1 MTAPQGVTARPIRGE
16 ADEAARPAWFDAL
29 FERSAIAICFGEG
42 DRLTAVNDA
51 WLALLGWTR
60 DEFDVAPPT
69 WRTIHPGAGATDD
82 ESAAWHALEAGT
94 WTPAERTWLRRDGS
108 GVPVLLSG
116 TLYDRV
122 RFRWVAYAFDLS
134 RQRAAERALA
144 RSEERFALAVRGSRD
159 GIWDWDLVRDAVFVS
174 ARAAHLLGLF
184 EADATRPAA
193 SMFALLHPDDVAAWR
208 GKLRAHFRDRGPFRH
223 ELRIRRGDGDWQW
236 VRIRGE
242 ATFADDRA
250 VRMAGTI
257 TDIHARKIAELRLQE
272 SERRLALAMRATS
285 EGVFE
290 FVLGEDRVWCSSR
303 SAEILELDE
312 IPDGGVVPLVRAV
325 VGQSEADV
333 ARQRAA
339 LEESL
344 ATGRPLDVTVSRS
357 TLPGQLRWLRVRAFP
372 DRDAGSDRVRVVGSI
387 ADVTADVAARDALRA
402 SEARV
407 WQAQKLDAL
416 GTLASGMAHDFN
428 NLLAVVLGYAEVGLA
443 AGPGGLAERALT
455 EIGVAGRRARE
466 LVGRLLSFARRA
478 DAPPP
483 ADGHAASVAE
493 AADQTRSF
501 LAATQT
507 PGVVLASAVAPDLPL
522 VAVEAGALQQATL
535 NLVLNAL
542 HAMRAGGGTLT
553 IGADRLD
560 AAVPFDAG
568 SHELPAGEY
577 VRVRVSDTGCGIP
590 LDLLDRVVEPFFTTK
605 PYGEGTGLGLS
616 VVHGIVSAASGAI
629 RITSV
634 PDAGTTVELTLP
646 AYRDGNGALAGVS

>member
-1 MTAPQGVTARPIRGE
+1 MTAPQGAAIGPVRGD
-16 ADEAARPAWFDAL
+16 AVDAARPAWFDAL
-29 FERSAIAICFGEG
+29 YERSAIAICFGEG

-51 WLALLGWTR
+51 WLSLLGWTR
-60 DEFDVAPPT
+60 DEFDVAPPG
-69 WRTIHPGAGATDD
+69 WRTIHPGAGGSDD
-82 ESAAWHALEAGT
+82 EAATWQALEAGT
-94 WTPAERTWLRRDGS
+94 WTPVERTWLRRDGS

-122 RFRWVAYAFDLS
+122 RYRWVAYAFDLS

-144 RSEERFALAVRGSRD
+144 RSEERFALAVRGSSD

-174 ARAAHLLGLF
+174 ARTAHLLGLF

-193 SMFALLHPDDVAAWR
+193 TMFALLHPDDVAAWR
-208 GKLRAHFRDRGPFRH
+208 GTLRAHFRDRAPLRH

-242 ATFADDRA
+242 ATFADGRA

-257 TDIHARKIAELRLQE
+257 TDIQARKTAELRLQE

-290 FVLGEDRVWCSSR
+290 FVLGEDRIWCSSR

-325 VGQSEADV
+325 VGQSDADV

-339 LEESL
+339 LAESL

-357 TLPGQLRWLRVRAFP
+357 TLSGQQRWLRVRAFP

-387 ADVTADVAARDALRA
+387 ADVTADMAARDALRA

-478 DAPPP
+478 DVPSP
-483 ADGHAASVAE
+483 AGGLAASVAE
-493 AADQTRSF
+493 AAEQTRAF
-501 LAATQT
+501 LRATQT
-507 PGVVLASAVAPDLPL
+507 PGIVLAVTVAPDLPL
-522 VAVEAGALQQATL
+522 VAVESGALQQAML

-542 HAMRAGGGTLT
+542 HAMRDRGGTLT

-560 AAVPFDAG
+560 AAAPLDAG
-568 SHELPAGEY
+568 SRELPAGDY
-577 VRVRVSDTGCGIP
+577 VRMSVSDTGCGIP
-590 LDLLDRVVEPFFTTK
+590 QELLDRVVEPFFTTK
-605 PYGEGTGLGLS
+605 AFGEGTGLGLS
-616 VVHGIVSAASGAI
+616 VVHGVVTAAGGAL
-629 RITSV
+629 RLTSV
-634 PDAGTTVELTLP
+634 PGEGTTVELTLP
-646 AYRDGNGALAGVS
+646 VHRDGTGASAVMP

>member
-1 MTAPQGVTARPIRGE
+1 
-16 ADEAARPAWFDAL
+16 
-29 FERSAIAICFGEG
+29 
-42 DRLTAVNDA
+42 
-51 WLALLGWTR
+51 
-60 DEFDVAPPT
+60 
-69 WRTIHPGAGATDD
+69 
-82 ESAAWHALEAGT
+82 
-94 WTPAERTWLRRDGS
+94 
-108 GVPVLLSG
+108 
-116 TLYDRV
+116 
-122 RFRWVAYAFDLS
+122 
-134 RQRAAERALA
+134 
-144 RSEERFALAVRGSRD
+144 
-159 GIWDWDLVRDAVFVS
+159 
-174 ARAAHLLGLF
+174 
-184 EADATRPAA
+184 
-193 SMFALLHPDDVAAWR
+193 
-208 GKLRAHFRDRGPFRH
+208 
-223 ELRIRRGDGDWQW
+223 

-290 FVLGEDRVWCSSR
+290 FVLGEDRIWCSSR

-522 VAVEAGALQQATL
+522 VAVEAGALQQAML